1 MILVRQA
8 RLPQDAAAICAID
21 TSFTSDIVYD
31 VEATGR
37 SISLQG
43 RCVQPPLTK
52 RFPMDDVDDP
62 GRPWSHGLIAEQS
75 GACVGFAAVGFEDWN
90 RRATLWHLY
99 VQPTA
104 RRLGVAR
111 LLTDHAMTLAR
122 ELGARHLWLET
133 SNLNAPGVAAYE
145 ALGFMLTGADLTLYD
160 GTPAE
165 GETALFF
172 TRPLG

>member
-1 MILVRQA
+1 MISIRQA
-8 RLPQDAAAICAID
+8 RLPQDAAAISAVD
-21 TSFTSDIVYD
+21 TSFTTDIVYD
-31 VEATGR
+31 VKAAGR
-37 SISLQG
+37 SISLQA
-43 RCVQPPLTK
+43 RRIQPPLTK

-62 GRPWSHGLIAEQS
+62 GRPWSHGLIAEQG

-104 RRLGVAR
+104 RRHGIAR
-111 LLTDHAMTLAR
+111 SLVDHAVELAR
-122 ELGARHLWLET
+122 SFGARHLWLET
-133 SNLNAPGVAAYE
+133 SNLNAPGIAAYE
-145 ALGFMLTGADLTLYD
+145 ALGFKLTGVDLTLYA